1 MTTIE
6 QRVKEILHMRLG
18 MPSEQILTE
27 SRLVEDLGMDSLDAV
42 ELAIAMERAFDISIS
57 EHRIAGLK
65 TVADVVGLAEE
76 LRQTQKAA
84 ALR

>member
-18 MPSEQILTE
+18 MSAEQILTE

-65 TVADVVGLAEE
+65 TVADVVGLSEE